1 MKVLS
6 YNIYG
11 KKDVVNSIP
20 SWEIRQ
26 KSLEKN
32 IRNILL
38 NHEIKVLCFQE
49 VNQNNEALIQKICDE
64 NNFIILDRFPMRTR
78 TINQYNIVAVKKDK
92 EIIIDSIYCLPHGK
106 DEKYKP
112 IEKQVIDYGM
122 SDYKTTVFVHFH
134 YKNKKYIIGNIHTD
148 YKSVEG
154 KIKGTVKSLDYLD
167 KAEADYKLIV
177 GDMNMVSHMS
187 EAKEILRQ
195 KENYTIISK
204 NKVVENSYHGY
215 GINEPVNV
223 DFAIVEKSKIS
234 NYQYEIVKQMNVQE
248 EGSDHRPVIITIN

>member
-64 NNFIILDRFPMRTR
+64 NMNYLGVKDGFYQLFTEKELKIMNDLVWYF
-78 TINQYNIVAVKKDK
+78 YN
-92 EIIIDSIYCLPHGK
+92 Y
-106 DEKYKP
+106 Y
-112 IEKQVIDYGM
+112 
-122 SDYKTTVFVHFH
+122 
-134 YKNKKYIIGNIHTD
+134 
-148 YKSVEG
+148 
-154 KIKGTVKSLDYLD
+154 SLYLD
-167 KAEADYKLIV
+167 KLSNGKEKLPYDYR
-177 GDMNMVSHMS
+177 N
-187 EAKEILRQ
+187 
-195 KENYTIISK
+195 NT
-204 NKVVENSYHGY
+204 
-215 GINEPVNV
+215 
-223 DFAIVEKSKIS
+223 KIYVLS
-234 NYQYEIVKQMNVQE
+234 
-248 EGSDHRPVIITIN
+248 

>member
-1 MKVLS
+1 M
-6 YNIYG
+6 
-11 KKDVVNSIP
+11 
-20 SWEIRQ
+20 
-26 KSLEKN
+26 
-32 IRNILL
+32 
-38 NHEIKVLCFQE
+38 
-49 VNQNNEALIQKICDE
+49 
-64 NNFIILDRFPMRTR
+64 
-78 TINQYNIVAVKKDK
+78 
-92 EIIIDSIYCLPHGK
+92 
-106 DEKYKP
+106 
-112 IEKQVIDYGM
+112 
-122 SDYKTTVFVHFH
+122 
-134 YKNKKYIIGNIHTD
+134 
-148 YKSVEG
+148 
-154 KIKGTVKSLDYLD
+154 D

-187 EAKEILRQ
+187 EAKEILRK

>member
-106 DEKYKP
+106 DEKYTLEF
-112 IEKQVIDYGM
+112 IGCAL
-122 SDYKTTVFVHFH
+122 FVGLF
-134 YKNKKYIIGNIHTD
+134 
-148 YKSVEG
+148 
-154 KIKGTVKSLDYLD
+154 
-167 KAEADYKLIV
+167 
-177 GDMNMVSHMS
+177 
-187 EAKEILRQ
+187 
-195 KENYTIISK
+195 
-204 NKVVENSYHGY
+204 
-215 GINEPVNV
+215 
-223 DFAIVEKSKIS
+223 
-234 NYQYEIVKQMNVQE
+234 
-248 EGSDHRPVIITIN
+248 